1 MDALRLLHSAR
12 VRSETRPGDDRA
24 EDDEL
29 RATIALCKERIRER
43 RDWADEVVRK
53 FRDRCERA
61 SDTDRRRQVTAERR
75 LAEIKRERKDHGR

>member
-29 RATIALCKERIRER
+29 RATIALCKQRIRER
-43 RDWADEVVRK
+43 RDWADEAIRK
-53 FRDRCERA
+53 FRDRVERA
-61 SDTDRRRQVTAERR
+61 SDTDRRRKVTAERR
-75 LAEIKRERKDHGR
+75 LADIRRERKDHGR